1 VTRLLIV
8 RHGHVEGIE
17 PPRFRGR
24 IELALTPL
32 GVRQAAAVA
41 ARIAAEWAPAAV
53 LTSPLRRCIATGAA
67 IAAATGAP
75 ARVLESLADLDYG
88 AWTWK
93 THAEAQADDPALYAA
108 WHSAPQ
114 TVRFPGG
121 ESLADVV
128 ARAAE
133 AMRLAGAEFAGET
146 VVLVTHD
153 SVGRALLALALDQ
166 PLSAHRRLDLSPC
179 GISEIVVE
187 GAEVRVLGV
196 NATEHL
202 AGL

>member
-1 VTRLLIV
+1 VTRLVVV
-8 RHGHVEGIE
+8 RHGYVDGID

-32 GVRQAAAVA
+32 GVRQAAAAA
-41 ARIAAEWAPAAV
+41 ARIATAWAPAAV
-53 LTSPLRRCIATGAA
+53 LTSPLGRCVATGAA
-67 IAAATGAP
+67 IAEATGAP
-75 ARVLESLADLDYG
+75 SEVLPSLADIDYG
-88 AWTWK
+88 AWTWM
-93 THAEAQADDPALYAA
+93 THAEARADNPALYAA

-121 ESLADVV
+121 ESLQDVV
-128 ARAAE
+128 GRAAD
-133 AMRLAGAEFAGET
+133 ALRTATARFPDRT

-153 SVGRALLALALDQ
+153 SVGRAILAQALDQ
-166 PLSAHRRLDLSPC
+166 PPSAHRRLDLSPC
-179 GISEIVVE
+179 GISEIE
-187 GAEVRVLGV
+187 MDGATVRVLGV

>member
-8 RHGHVEGIE
+8 RHGYVEGIE

-41 ARIAAEWAPAAV
+41 ARIAAAWRPAAV
-53 LTSPLRRCIATGAA
+53 LTSPLGRCVATGAA

-93 THAEAQADDPALYAA
+93 THAEARADDPALYAA
-108 WHSAPQ
+108 WHAAPA

-121 ESLADVV
+121 ESLQDLV
-128 ARAAE
+128 ARAAD
-133 AMRLAGAEFAGET
+133 ALRLAAAEFAGET

-187 GAEVRVLGV
+187 GGELRVLGV

-202 AGL
+202 AGA